1 MDEQEGISHHR
12 FSFGSLF
19 CSKANISLGSGKSSF
34 LLAILN
40 LLDYTGTIS
49 IDGRD
54 VRTIPQDYLRNRIT
68 TITQDGVEL
77 SGSVRINVDP
87 FDDPDS
93 THRLSDET
101 LEEMLTTVGL
111 WKSIKSR
118 GGLDASFSSIGLS
131 HGEKQL
137 LCLARAILHKQCLS
151 TRIVLA
157 DEVSSKVDDE
167 TATKIREIMAN
178 AFSTCTV
185 ITVAHRLETVE
196 DSDLIL
202 ELDGG
207 NLLRTRRK
215 EADD

>member
-1 MDEQEGISHHR
+1 M
-12 FSFGSLF
+12 
-19 CSKANISLGSGKSSF
+19 

-40 LLDYTGTIS
+40 FLDYTGTIT

-54 VRTIPQDYLRNRIT
+54 IQTIPPDYLRNRIT
-68 TITQDGVEL
+68 TITQDGIDL
-77 SGSVRINVDP
+77 SGSVRINVNP
-87 FDDPDS
+87 FDDPES
-93 THRLSDET
+93 TDRLSDEK
-101 LEEMLTTVGL
+101 LEETLATVGL
-111 WKSIKSR
+111 WDCIKSR
-118 GGLDASFSSIGLS
+118 GGLDASFSSMGLS

-151 TRIVLA
+151 TRVVLA

-185 ITVAHRLETVE
+185 ITVAYRLETVE

-202 ELDGG
+202 ELEGG

-215 EADD
+215 EADV